1 LSILVDRLR
10 GGRRP
15 PTGPL
20 TNAEQVTADEVA
32 AEKSRRDEED
42 AERDERDQREKPSSG
57 GDAPG
62 KVGA

>member
-1 LSILVDRLR
+1 LSTLVERLR

-20 TNAEQVTADEVA
+20 TKAEQTTADEVA

-42 AERDERDQREKPSSG
+42 AERDQQDQREKRS
-57 GDAPG
+57 
-62 KVGA
+62 